1 MLSMHFD
8 DIKCGRSVQG
18 PYEPDPYLNLCNSV
32 IETGEY

>member
-18 PYEPDPYLNLCNSV
+18 PYLNLCNSV